1 MSEKEKQFKDIEGNK
16 KIRVILKKG
25 EWNIE
30 VEFPENTE
38 PDKVQTTLENISKSI
53 IANRN
58 EDDLKEIIKKII
70 KEEIN
75 SSNIQPNNIKANSS
89 ERKSHKTC
97 RNLIEELWTEKWL
110 DQERSLGEVHEEL
123 ARKGYHYDRTAVSHT
138 LTDLVRENILTRV
151 GTIRNYRYIQKRPPQ
166 SI

>member
-1 MSEKEKQFKDIEGNK
+1 M
-16 KIRVILKKG
+16 
-25 EWNIE
+25 
-30 VEFPENTE
+30 
-38 PDKVQTTLENISKSI
+38 
-53 IANRN
+53 
-58 EDDLKEIIKKII
+58 
-70 KEEIN
+70 IN

-97 RNLIEELWTEKWL
+97 RNLIEELWSEKWL

-151 GTIRNYRYIQKRPPQ
+151 GTIRNYRYIPKSPPQ

>member
-1 MSEKEKQFKDIEGNK
+1 MSEKEEQIKDKEENR
-16 KIRVILKKG
+16 KIKVILKKG

-30 VEFPENTE
+30 VEFPENSD
-38 PDKVQTTLENISKSI
+38 PDKVQTTLENVSNSI
-53 IANRN
+53 MANSN
-58 EDDLKEIIKKII
+58 ENNLKETVKKII
-70 KEEIN
+70 KEEIS
-75 SSNIQPNNIKANSS
+75 SSNIQTSNIKKKSS

-97 RNLIEELWTEKWL
+97 RNLIEELWNEKWL

-166 SI
+166 LI